1 MAMVCMTNLCLHH
14 HKNLNLP
21 VHRTVLLLSWVLA
34 SLFYIHFL
42 TFSVLNVSCEMTCWF
57 CLDSGMYPVNSDS
70 ISAGLRHDLEILA
83 FAFVT
88 IFSGVTGAIRS
99 CKRKMNL
106 MTHLL
111 HVQRVKLACHFL
123 KILFEKFLK

>member
-1 MAMVCMTNLCLHH
+1 MGMVCTTNLCLNHR
-14 HKNLNLP
+14 KNLNLP

-42 TFSVLNVSCEMTCWF
+42 TFSVLNVSCGMTCWF

-70 ISAGLRHDLEILA
+70 ISAGLRHDLEIPA

-88 IFSGVTGAIRS
+88 IFSGVTGAIE
-99 CKRKMNL
+99 
-106 MTHLL
+106 
-111 HVQRVKLACHFL
+111 KLQKENEFDDSSVACAAGKVGMPFF
-123 KILFEKFLK
+123 KDSI